1 MDIKK
6 QILNALGLS
15 EEIKL
20 EYQAKLEDGTIIVS
34 SADELAAGVD
44 ISILTEDGSTM
55 PLPVGEYKTEDGVGF
70 SVTTEGTV
78 AEIYD
83 EETEDTEDTE
93 EVEAEEEAPAEAPA
107 GDEVA
112 EVITDEVAQAKDEIA
127 VAIDEATGD
136 EVTPEVAE
144 AAAEIAVAIVE
155 EKIEEVA
162 MNKQLKELTEVLK
175 EELSSIKNRIKE
187 VENTAGGEKVSVSK
201 FSKKEDREL
210 SKAEYNK
217 LGARERFYAN
227 LDKIRK

>member
-34 SADELAAGVD
+34 SADSLSAGAD

-55 PLPVGEYKTEDGVGF
+55 PLPPGEYKTEDGIGF
-70 SVTTEGTV
+70 SVTEEGVV

-83 EETEDTEDTE
+83 EEAPEE
-93 EVEAEEEAPAEAPA
+93 EVEAAEEEAPAEEAPA
-107 GDEVA
+107 AEEVK
-112 EVITDEVAQAKDEIA
+112 EVITDEVASATEEIA
-127 VAIDEATGD
+127 TAIDEATGD

-155 EKIEEVA
+155 EKVDEVA
-162 MNKQLKELTEVLK
+162 LNKQIKVLTDIIKKEFTTQDD
-175 EELSSIKNRIKE
+175 RISNL
-187 VENTAGGEKVSVSK
+187 ENMSAGEPVKANK
-201 FSKKEDREL
+201 FSNNGVEEL

-217 LGARERFYAN
+217 LGSKGRFFYN
-227 LDKIRK
+227 LSKSQK